1 MGQSLD
7 IFKSFKVEVEN
18 KLNNRIKSVKFDH
31 GGDYYIRYD
40 NSSEQ
45 RPGPF
50 VKYLEE
56 CWIISQ
62 HTMLGSPSMNDV
74 AERRNRTVRRMISHS
89 TLLESLWRKALKTVT
104 YILNRV
110 SNKAVAKTPY

>member
-1 MGQSLD
+1 VGQSLD

-56 CWIISQ
+56 C
-62 HTMLGSPSMNDV
+62 
-74 AERRNRTVRRMISHS
+74 
-89 TLLESLWRKALKTVT
+89 
-104 YILNRV
+104 
-110 SNKAVAKTPY
+110 